1 MTMLLTM
8 ALPAAAANR
17 FEDVERADWY
27 YAAVTTMANEGVVSG
42 DPDGTFRPND
52 TLTQGECL
60 TLVLQAAGSG
70 KQTSA
75 GEHWAEGY

>member
-1 MTMLLTM
+1 MALTMLLTM

-42 DPDGTFRPND
+42 YPDGTFRPND

-60 TLVLQAAGSG
+60 PAAANRPLPGRTG
-70 KQTSA
+70 PRDI
-75 GEHWAEGY
+75 